1 MAIIRRISRNIHLHS
16 DRTHCAFTELNE
28 NWLRK
33 NAEKSTY
40 GPQIHLLDQND
51 YKKEVMTFH
60 QRIDQQPYGKGEV
73 ADGFQV
79 YTKEAMTEIVKN
91 EFISHLED
99 QATFV
104 ERINSNFDE
113 VLERTFMS
121 ALYNDLIYP
130 FWFKMP
136 KLEGKTLYKMSY
148 WYRLKY
154 LLSIKEIVPLAQ
166 MGDDDIGISDDA
178 IVQHEVVPDPTLH
191 WCGSNDPLLIIKFE
205 AEADKFYQRFPVE
218 QYKLFLEIHGEDHNY
233 NFAIIDR
240 KLYFLYYGDI
250 WYDMDGLRHKM
261 EVFRDYTFPSCVAQH
276 LYLQKS
282 LDLLEISQDESLC
295 QELEGLNINTPEI
308 PIPIG
313 LEIIKDTY
321 ASLTQQMLCS
331 WKWCR
336 KTGNTFACSKGMPFK
351 EAVMCK
357 VKIFAEWIKCD
368 YLTQNPTALTLF
380 VYLFFTKDFIR
391 LDNIHIKD
399 RHILCTAFFKDYP
412 ILLGF
417 NASDVDQYLPSVDPL
432 IPFFRMTLDGFRIY
446 SNQPLEFTYDEF
458 VVNYEQTCYHLRSL
472 LEGSVPKYE
481 DKTLKQKF

>member
-1 MAIIRRISRNIHLHS
+1 MAIIRRISKNIHLHS

-28 NWLRK
+28 NWLRA

-40 GPQIHLLDQND
+40 GPDIHLLDQND

-60 QRIDQQPYGKGEV
+60 QRINQQPYGKGEV

-178 IVQHEVVPDPTLH
+178 MVQHEVVPDPTLH
-191 WCGSNDPLLIIKFE
+191 WCGSNNPLLIRKFE

-250 WYDMDGLRHKM
+250 WYDDG
-261 EVFRDYTFPSCVAQH
+261 
-276 LYLQKS
+276 
-282 LDLLEISQDESLC
+282 
-295 QELEGLNINTPEI
+295 
-308 PIPIG
+308 
-313 LEIIKDTY
+313 
-321 ASLTQQMLCS
+321 
-331 WKWCR
+331 
-336 KTGNTFACSKGMPFK
+336 
-351 EAVMCK
+351 
-357 VKIFAEWIKCD
+357 WIK
-368 YLTQNPTALTLF
+368 T
-380 VYLFFTKDFIR
+380 
-391 LDNIHIKD
+391 
-399 RHILCTAFFKDYP
+399 
-412 ILLGF
+412 
-417 NASDVDQYLPSVDPL
+417 
-432 IPFFRMTLDGFRIY
+432 
-446 SNQPLEFTYDEF
+446 
-458 VVNYEQTCYHLRSL
+458 
-472 LEGSVPKYE
+472 
-481 DKTLKQKF
+481 